1 MFWKEFN
8 DNTVGNFRKRKEDSL
23 GLCTSDVSNFI
34 GNIFP
39 KIGTHTPF
47 SAPPPSSLNFLNS
60 KDTRKN
66 DSIAKIDQNQALPT
80 AVQENS

>member
-8 DNTVGNFRKRKEDSL
+8 DNTVGNFRKRKEDSF
-23 GLCTSDVSNFI
+23 GLWTSDFSNFI
-34 GNIFP
+34 GSIFP
-39 KIGTHTPF
+39 KIGAHTPW
-47 SAPPPSSLNFLNS
+47 SAPPPPLNFLNS

>member
-1 MFWKEFN
+1 MK
-8 DNTVGNFRKRKEDSL
+8 
-23 GLCTSDVSNFI
+23 C
-34 GNIFP
+34 
-39 KIGTHTPF
+39 
-47 SAPPPSSLNFLNS
+47 PPPSALNFLNS

>member
-1 MFWKEFN
+1 M
-8 DNTVGNFRKRKEDSL
+8 S
-23 GLCTSDVSNFI
+23 
-34 GNIFP
+34 
-39 KIGTHTPF
+39 F
-47 SAPPPSSLNFLNS
+47 SATWNFNSYGLNFTNSSFFRVYAESGGTSLNFLNS

>member
-8 DNTVGNFRKRKEDSL
+8 DNTVGNFRKRKEDSF
-23 GLCTSDVSNFI
+23 GLWTSDFSNFI
-34 GNIFP
+34 GSIFP
-39 KIGTHTPF
+39 KIGAHTPW
-47 SAPPPSSLNFLNS
+47 SAPPPSALNFLNS